1 MHRFE
6 TRARQCAAAILK
18 ENDIHVVSHIDA
30 DGLTSAAIMCT
41 ALDRAGKDY
50 SVDFVRQLDGS
61 ILGQIADTNPSI
73 TVFTD
78 LGSGMLKQINN
89 LGLNAVVSD
98 HHIPSGEGAYHLN
111 PHVFNINGAYEISG
125 SGVTFLLAQAM
136 GRNDDLADLVV
147 VGAVGDLQHI
157 KQGKL
162 IGINRK
168 IVKLGRETGA
178 IHCQR
183 DLIMFGK
190 QTRPVFKMLQYSSD
204 PYLPGLSGN
213 EEACIGFLKDMG
225 LRFQG
230 ENWLKWIDL
239 EQDEK
244 QRVTSGLIQYCM
256 SAGIAVNKIQSL
268 VGEVYTL
275 LREREGTETRDASEY
290 STLLNATA
298 RYDRAMTG
306 LAVCRGDRDKE
317 YENAVQLLA
326 VHRRNL
332 VEGIN
337 LVKERGVITL
347 NNLQYFDAGN
357 KIKDTIVGI
366 VAGMS
371 VSIVGSRKLPII
383 AFADTED
390 GVKVSGRGNY
400 DLVHKGLNLSA
411 AMNSAAGSVNGMGG
425 GHDIAAGATI
435 PKPAKS
441 EFIRILDEII
451 GTQLR
456 TI

>member
-1 MHRFE
+1 
-6 TRARQCAAAILK
+6 
-18 ENDIHVVSHIDA
+18 
-30 DGLTSAAIMCT
+30 
-41 ALDRAGKDY
+41 
-50 SVDFVRQLDGS
+50 
-61 ILGQIADTNPSI
+61 
-73 TVFTD
+73 
-78 LGSGMLKQINN
+78 
-89 LGLNAVVSD
+89 
-98 HHIPSGEGAYHLN
+98 
-111 PHVFNINGAYEISG
+111 
-125 SGVTFLLAQAM
+125 
-136 GRNDDLADLVV
+136 
-147 VGAVGDLQHI
+147 
-157 KQGKL
+157 
-162 IGINRK
+162 
-168 IVKLGRETGA
+168 
-178 IHCQR
+178 
-183 DLIMFGK
+183 
-190 QTRPVFKMLQYSSD
+190 
-204 PYLPGLSGN
+204 
-213 EEACIGFLKDMG
+213 
-225 LRFQG
+225 
-230 ENWLKWIDL
+230 LKWIDL

-244 QRVTSGLIQYCM
+244 QSVISGLIQYCM
-256 SAGIAVNKIQSL
+256 SAGIAVNKIQRL

-275 LREREGTETRDASEY
+275 LREREGTVTRDASEY

-317 YENAVQLLA
+317 YENAIQLLA

-371 VSIVGSRKLPII
+371 LSVVGSRKLPII

-435 PKPAKS
+435 PKLAKS
-441 EFIRILDEII
+441 EFIRMLDEII